1 MQRKFSLKEWIFIV
15 ISSAIAVAI
24 KRLLLLTLRKKNY
37 GLEWFDKVKG
47 GAIFAFWHNNASVT
61 TGLHPNR
68 NVYVMISSSKDGEVI
83 ARIVESF
90 GGRTVRGSTSRGGLG
105 ALKKVLRLLAQKKK
119 VAFTPDG
126 PRGPLY
132 HIQDGIITAALRS
145 QKPILPFHYVAS
157 RQWVFEKSWDKHR
170 IPKPFSLVV
179 SSLGEP
185 FYLPVLPNDKNPDT
199 EYYENARK
207 LIYKKMMDNMEFC
220 QKECDRL
227 SKKKWFAKTKIDS
240 TN

>member
-15 ISSAIAVAI
+15 VSSMVVVIVQ
-24 KRLLLLTLRKKNY
+24 RLLVFTLRKRNY
-37 GLEWFDKVKG
+37 GVEWLDKLPDG
-47 GAIFAFWHNNASVT
+47 LILAFWHNNSSMVAC
-61 TGLHPNR
+61 LHPNK
-68 NVYVMISSSKDGEVI
+68 NIYGMVSSSKDGEVI
-83 ARIVESF
+83 SRVVESF
-90 GGRTVRGSTSRGGLG
+90 GGRTVRGSSSRGGLS
-105 ALKKVLRLLAQKKK
+105 ALKKMVRLLSQKKRI
-119 VAFTPDG
+119 AFTPDG

-179 SSLGEP
+179 NSLGEP
-185 FYLPVLPNDKNPDT
+185 FYLPALPNDKAPDT

-227 SKKKWFAKTKIDS
+227 SKKNGSQKQR
-240 TN
+240 